1 MSTAPQSPSM
11 VLHERRGG
19 VLTLTIN
26 RPAQKNAVDHEVAVQ
41 LAEAVDLLDADP
53 ELSVG
58 VLTGAG
64 GVFSAGM
71 DLKAFTRGELPVL
84 PGRGFGGLTRAAVR
98 KPLIAAVEGWALG
111 GGFEMVLACDLIV
124 AAEDARFGLPET
136 TRGLVAAEGGLV
148 RLPRR
153 LPYHVAAR
161 VLLTGEP
168 LTAAEAKQYGLVN
181 EVTPPGT
188 ALAVARELA
197 ERVARNAPLA
207 LAAVKEVL
215 RETQGL
221 NESDAFTRQ
230 DEITSGLA
238 TSEDAREGARAFA
251 EKRAP
256 VWHGR

>member
-1 MSTAPQSPSM
+1 MSTASAASDI

-19 VLTLTIN
+19 VLTITIN
-26 RPAQKNAVDHEVAVQ
+26 RPAQKNAVDHEVAVR
-41 LAEAVDLLDADP
+41 LAAAVDLLDADP

-71 DLKAFTRGELPVL
+71 DLKAFAKGELPVL
-84 PGRGFGGLTRAAVR
+84 PGRGFGGLTGTAVR
-98 KPLIAAVEGWALG
+98 KPLVAAVEGWALG

-124 AAEDARFGLPET
+124 AAEDARFGLPEV
-136 TRGLVAAEGGLV
+136 TRGLVAAAGGLV

-168 LTAAEAKQYGLVN
+168 LTAAEGKEYGLVN
-181 EVTPPGT
+181 ELTPPGA
-188 ALAVARELA
+188 ALDVARELA
-197 ERVARNAPLA
+197 GRVARNAPLA

-230 DEITSGLA
+230 DELTSGLFS
-238 TSEDAREGARAFA
+238 SEDAQEGARAFT

>member
-1 MSTAPQSPSM
+1 MSTASAASDI

-19 VLTLTIN
+19 VLTITIN
-26 RPAQKNAVDHEVAVQ
+26 RPAQKNAVDHEVAVR
-41 LAEAVDLLDADP
+41 LAAGLDLLDADP

-71 DLKAFTRGELPVL
+71 DLKAFAKGELPVL
-84 PGRGFGGLTRAAVR
+84 PGRGFGGLTGTAVR

-124 AAEDARFGLPET
+124 AAEDARFGLPEV
-136 TRGLVAAEGGLV
+136 TRGLVAAAGGLV

-168 LTAAEAKQYGLVN
+168 LTAAEGKEYGLVN
-181 EVTPPGT
+181 ELTPPGA
-188 ALAVARELA
+188 ALDVARELA
-197 ERVARNAPLA
+197 GRVARNAPLA

-221 NESDAFTRQ
+221 NESDAFRRQ
-230 DEITSGLA
+230 DELTSGLFS
-238 TSEDAREGARAFA
+238 SEDAQEGARAFA

>member
-1 MSTAPQSPSM
+1 MSTAPEAADL
-11 VLHERRGG
+11 VLQERHGG
-19 VLTLTIN
+19 VLTITIN
-26 RPAQKNAVDHEVAVQ
+26 RPARKNAVDHEVAVQ
-41 LAEAVDLLDADP
+41 LAAAVDLLDADP

-71 DLKAFTRGELPVL
+71 DLKAFAKGELPLL
-84 PGRGFGGLTRAAVR
+84 PGRGLGGLTRASVR

-111 GGFEMVLACDLIV
+111 GGFELVLACDLIV
-124 AAEDARFGLPET
+124 AAEDARFGFPEVM
-136 TRGLVAAEGGLV
+136 RGLVAAEGGLV

-168 LTAAEAKQYGLVN
+168 LTAAEGKEYGLVN
-181 EVTPPGT
+181 ELTPPGA
-188 ALAVARELA
+188 ALDGARELA
-197 ERVARNAPLA
+197 GRVARNAPLA

-221 NESDAFTRQ
+221 KESDAFRRQ
-230 DEITSGLA
+230 DELTSGLA

>member
-1 MSTAPQSPSM
+1 MSTAPDAAAM
-11 VLHERRGG
+11 VLHERRDG

-41 LAEAVDLLDADP
+41 LAAAVDLLDADP

-71 DLKAFTRGELPVL
+71 DLKAFTKGELPVL

-124 AAEDARFGLPET
+124 AGEDARFGLPET

-181 EVTPPGT
+181 ELTPPGV
-188 ALAVARELA
+188 ALTVARELA
-197 ERVARNAPLA
+197 GRVARNAPLA